1 MITVLMGAP
10 GAGKSTWLKANLTP
24 GAHIASTQAIRVNR
38 EIDRGAF
45 MNNMRLKTIKAAENG
60 KDIFCDGTHTIAQHR
75 LIWLNLANRLN
86 VKSRLIAFNTPLNL
100 LLYAQ
105 NIREFPAPKKI
116 VISHYQR
123 FNKALK
129 IINNENWSE
138 IIQINRIDTP
148 SDLRL

>member
-24 GAHIASTQAIRVNR
+24 GAHIASTQAIRVDR

-45 MNNMRLKTIKAAENG
+45 MNNMRLKAIKAAENG
-60 KDIFCDGTHTIAQHR
+60 KDIFCDGTHTMTQHR

-86 VKSRLIAFNTPLNL
+86 IKSRLIAFNTPLNL

-105 NIREFPAPKKI
+105 TVREFPAPKKI

-129 IINNENWSE
+129 IINDENWDE

>member
-1 MITVLMGAP
+1 MGAP
-10 GAGKSTWLKANLTP
+10 GAGKSTWLKSNLTP
-24 GAHIASTQAIRVNR
+24 GSHIASTQAIRVDR
-38 EIDRGAF
+38 EIDCGAF

-86 VKSRLIAFNTPLNL
+86 VKSRLIAFNTPLIL
-100 LLYAQ
+100 LLQAQ

-129 IINNENWSE
+129 IINDENWGE
-138 IIQINRIDTP
+138 IIQINRIDVP